1 MRSFP
6 TMSGTTEI
14 AFAISVDV
22 FGHFNVQNGVFSEYF
37 GVAEISGDLPEG
49 QTPQTAKS

>member
-1 MRSFP
+1 
-6 TMSGTTEI
+6 MSGTPEI
-14 AFAISVDV
+14 AFAISDD
-22 FGHFNVQNGVFSEYF
+22 GLGDFNALNGVFSEYF